1 MFGRIGM
8 TINVTKLTLY
18 RELFIEIMS
27 MSKMKTCLLTLL
39 LLATIGYGN
48 INAKD
53 VAFSNNA
60 KSVVKVTP
68 EKNTGLDAIY
78 VLSDVVDVE
87 MSFDSGD
94 VVQSKWYRYSNLGGG
109 YAEEINGVEQSGT
122 VSTLRTIEGDMGY
135 IIETGDSRY
144 YFWVVDYSK
153 HVLSVNSL
161 SFSNEDECGETSI
174 VVDGYGDAIKYF
186 TINGQQ
192 RNLDRKIEV
201 VYNDL
206 EWNAESKLWMQKE
219 CKKQIEDFGATIT
232 IMPAPLCDTQ
242 FLLQGDQFLKAWR
255 EEVAV
260 ESDVYRAKSVD
271 VRTEAEQLNQDSEE
285 KSNIINSGNSSALGG
300 SAPAEIT
307 FYAYTTDAV
316 IHHEWQMASD
326 EAFEDITYRFNQQ
339 DLDYVF
345 DEEGSFYLRYIG
357 SNSDGS
363 CEVYSDVYAVS
374 IGASELKCPNAFS
387 PGVTEGVNDEW
398 KVGYKSIVE
407 FECTIFNRWG
417 VEMFHFTDPSLGWDG
432 KYNGKF
438 VKPGVYYYV
447 IRAKG
452 ADGKIYKMSGDINI
466 IGYKEQGSSSDN
478 GSQTE

>member
-1 MFGRIGM
+1 
-8 TINVTKLTLY
+8 
-18 RELFIEIMS
+18 
-27 MSKMKTCLLTLL
+27 MKKILVIIVILLCLCVN
-39 LLATIGYGN
+39 AMAQSVGFSGN
-48 INAKD
+48 
-53 VAFSNNA
+53 SR
-60 KSVVKVTP
+60 SVWECVP

-87 MSFDSGD
+87 MSYDSGD

-109 YAEEINGVEQSGT
+109 YAEEIKGVEQSGT

-201 VYNDL
+201 VYNNL

-417 VEMFHFTDPSLGWDG
+417 VEMFNFTDPSLGWDG

>member
-1 MFGRIGM
+1 M
-8 TINVTKLTLY
+8 TINLAKLTLY
-18 RELFIEIMS
+18 RELFIENMS

-87 MSFDSGD
+87 MSYDSGD

-109 YAEEINGVEQSGT
+109 YAEEIKGVEQSGT

-242 FLLQGDQFLKAWR
+242 FLLQCDQFLKAWR
-255 EEVAV
+255 E
-260 ESDVYRAKSVD
+260 
-271 VRTEAEQLNQDSEE
+271 
-285 KSNIINSGNSSALGG
+285 
-300 SAPAEIT
+300 
-307 FYAYTTDAV
+307 
-316 IHHEWQMASD
+316 
-326 EAFEDITYRFNQQ
+326 
-339 DLDYVF
+339 
-345 DEEGSFYLRYIG
+345 
-357 SNSDGS
+357 
-363 CEVYSDVYAVS
+363 
-374 IGASELKCPNAFS
+374 
-387 PGVTEGVNDEW
+387 
-398 KVGYKSIVE
+398 
-407 FECTIFNRWG
+407 
-417 VEMFHFTDPSLGWDG
+417 
-432 KYNGKF
+432 
-438 VKPGVYYYV
+438 
-447 IRAKG
+447 
-452 ADGKIYKMSGDINI
+452 
-466 IGYKEQGSSSDN
+466 
-478 GSQTE
+478 

>member
-271 VRTEAEQLNQDSEE
+271 VRTEAEQLMDELLTLENPYHCPHGRPTIISMSKYEIE
-285 KSNIINSGNSSALGG
+285 KK
-300 SAPAEIT
+300 
-307 FYAYTTDAV
+307 FK
-316 IHHEWQMASD
+316 
-326 EAFEDITYRFNQQ
+326 R
-339 DLDYVF
+339 
-345 DEEGSFYLRYIG
+345 
-357 SNSDGS
+357 
-363 CEVYSDVYAVS
+363 
-374 IGASELKCPNAFS
+374 
-387 PGVTEGVNDEW
+387 
-398 KVGYKSIVE
+398 IV
-407 FECTIFNRWG
+407 
-417 VEMFHFTDPSLGWDG
+417 
-432 KYNGKF
+432 
-438 VKPGVYYYV
+438 
-447 IRAKG
+447 
-452 ADGKIYKMSGDINI
+452 
-466 IGYKEQGSSSDN
+466 
-478 GSQTE
+478 

>member
-1 MFGRIGM
+1 M
-8 TINVTKLTLY
+8 
-18 RELFIEIMS
+18 
-27 MSKMKTCLLTLL
+27 
-39 LLATIGYGN
+39 
-48 INAKD
+48 
-53 VAFSNNA
+53 
-60 KSVVKVTP
+60 
-68 EKNTGLDAIY
+68 
-78 VLSDVVDVE
+78 
-87 MSFDSGD
+87 
-94 VVQSKWYRYSNLGGG
+94 
-109 YAEEINGVEQSGT
+109 
-122 VSTLRTIEGDMGY
+122 
-135 IIETGDSRY
+135 
-144 YFWVVDYSK
+144 
-153 HVLSVNSL
+153 SVNSL

-206 EWNAESKLWMQKE
+206 EWNAESKLWMHKE

-285 KSNIINSGNSSALGG
+285 KSNLINSGNSSALGG